1 MVENI
6 LIVEDEFIVA
16 FDIKLMVESMNYNV
30 IDTVSS
36 GEDALKIIETTKID
50 LILMDVVLDGEMN
63 GIDTAIQLRNNS
75 NIPIIYST
83 AYPDSLTHER
93 IKQTE
98 PFDYLIKPFDY
109 IELKNAIT
117 KNLKG

>member
-1 MVENI
+1 MAFNI

-83 AYPDSLTHER
+83 AYPGAITHER
-93 IKQTE
+93 IRETE
-98 PFDYLIKPFDY
+98 PYDYLVKPFDY
-109 IELKNAIT
+109 IQLKNVID
-117 KNLKG
+117 KSLKC